1 MKLDHFKRE
10 LEELLVVYALE
21 IRLKELEQIYYQRYT
36 RVLDLQHLG
45 VDSLE
50 TLFQKVKDIAVLKE
64 KVVEEEGE
72 PSGKQLFVVAV
83 CNRERKT

>member
-1 MKLDHFKRE
+1 MFNSKDQNDMKLDHFKRE

-50 TLFQKVKDIAVLKE
+50 TLFQKVC
-64 KVVEEEGE
+64 
-72 PSGKQLFVVAV
+72 SG
-83 CNRERKT
+83 